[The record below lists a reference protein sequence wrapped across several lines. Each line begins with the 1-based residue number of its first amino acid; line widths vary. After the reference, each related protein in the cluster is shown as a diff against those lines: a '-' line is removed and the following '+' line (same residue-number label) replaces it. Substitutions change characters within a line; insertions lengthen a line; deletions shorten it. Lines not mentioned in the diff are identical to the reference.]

1 MGIHKQLFRY
11 LMEFNIEDAD
21 PLARKLVYLAYQ
33 FLAVFAW
40 RNKENKIELAPL
52 SQKMLEHAEHIWG
65 AIDAL
70 REYYTDNETLI
81 LDADRISSV
90 T

>member
-1 MGIHKQLFRY
+1 MGIHRQLFRY
-11 LMEFNIEDAD
+11 LMEFSIEDAD

-52 SQKMLEHAEHIWG
+52 SQKMLEHA
-65 AIDAL
+65 
-70 REYYTDNETLI
+70 
-81 LDADRISSV
+81 
-90 T
+90 